1 MKILH
6 LTKKDYK
13 TSAWSGGTTTELF
26 IWPENASYAAR
37 EFAVRISSATVELP
51 ESDFTPLPGVQ
62 RFITPLQGGFTL
74 SHGDGA
80 PIVMEPLDEPYGFS
94 GGEETHCVGTAT
106 DFNLMLKGVPGSM
119 EILQGS
125 ARIRPGINGFYATEA
140 AIFSVENTEFS
151 VKAGQMLLIFAKE
164 ESDIQLGAAPVIC
177 CRAEMDYE
185 S

>member
-6 LTKKDYK
+6 LTEKDYK
-13 TSAWSGGTTTELF
+13 TSAWAGGTTTELF
-26 IWPENASYAAR
+26 IWPEGASYAAR

-80 PIVMEPLDEPYGFS
+80 SIVMEPLDEPYGFS
-94 GGEETHCVGTAT
+94 GGEKTHCVGTAT

-119 EILQGS
+119 EILRGK
-125 ARIRPGINGFYATEA
+125 AKIHPGINGFYATETVA
-140 AIFSVENTEFS
+140 FSVENTEFS
-151 VKAGQMLLIFAKE
+151 VKAGQMLLIFAE
-164 ESDIQLGAAPVIC
+164 EEHDIQVGAAPVIC
-177 CRAEMDYE
+177 CWAKVKYR
-185 S
+185 